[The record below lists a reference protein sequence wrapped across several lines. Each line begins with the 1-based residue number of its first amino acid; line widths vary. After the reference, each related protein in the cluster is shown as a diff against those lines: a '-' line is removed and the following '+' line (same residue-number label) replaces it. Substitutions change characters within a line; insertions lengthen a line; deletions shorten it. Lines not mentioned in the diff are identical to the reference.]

1 MVKILPILILLFTF
15 YFLVPDTK
23 ATGECLIPTIDPN
36 IEGGLISAPSIS
48 GFSTGGGVCNQD
60 PSSAFASYAF
70 ENKFN
75 YLALKSLYYTQA
87 KQISS
92 VTKHSPLIGDKTQA
106 DIPMT
111 AGTDHLYYIQKTSPF
126 STDGNLN
133 LSANMSGSTSIV
145 FVDGNLIINTN
156 YCYSTTCP
164 LGVGVV
170 NPLTGIVFIVQGD
183 VYIDPAV
190 NRIDAIIIS
199 AGKIYTA
206 ATYPSTCDHNLPVS
220 TNQLV
225 INGSLISIYKD
236 SKQVPICSPTPYP
249 AGCPMIEF
257 CRTLSAGNTAPSELI
272 NHQVKYLVLLRN
284 ILSDTLQRW
293 SEIQ

>member
-23 ATGECLIPTIDPN
+23 ATGECLISTIDPN

-75 YLALKSLYYTQA
+75 YASLKSLYFDQSKLTSKVEHIGTTGEGQLR
-87 KQISS
+87 
-92 VTKHSPLIGDKTQA
+92 TDLITDKKNLVYINGDLGINNTIAGSTTAVVFVKGDLSFA
-106 DIPMT
+106 SPMT
-111 AGTDHLYYIQKTSPF
+111 QFTYGD
-126 STDGNLN
+126 
-133 LSANMSGSTSIV
+133 ANS
-145 FVDGNLIINTN
+145 
-156 YCYSTTCP
+156 
-164 LGVGVV
+164 
-170 NPLTGIVFIVQGD
+170 GIVFIVRGD

-225 INGSLISIYKD
+225 IYGSLISIYKD
-236 SKQVPICSPTPYP
+236 STQVSGCSTATPYP
-249 AGCPMIEF
+249 ASCPMIEF

-272 NHQVKYLVLLRN
+272 HHQVKYLVLLRS